1 MRGTIATRLSRR
13 WLMAA
18 LALLL
23 AFAQPGVAGQ
33 GLVYAMYRDGALAGY
48 LLGTMHSED
57 PRVTGLLRQFA
68 PLIEQVEVVMIELVP
83 DAVALLAVAAAT
95 LLPPGQSL
103 RELIGD
109 QRFEAVADIAAPRGM
124 PIAVLDRLRPW
135 AAAVTLGM
143 PAAESGR
150 FLDMEIYLK
159 ALQLQRRVV
168 GLETVA
174 EQLAVFDAM
183 PSEVQLLLL
192 EEVVKNA
199 AQMPKQLEELTSAF
213 LAGNLDSLDRV
224 ARAQYG
230 SAPVEIGQWFDDVL
244 IGERNARMLARL
256 APLLQQQ
263 RVLIAVG
270 AMHLVG
276 DTGLIAGLR
285 RLGYRLERWRG

>member
-1 MRGTIATRLSRR
+1 MRGTIATRRSLRR
-13 WLMAA
+13 VMAVF
-18 LALLL
+18 ALLL

-68 PLIEQVEVVMIELVP
+68 PLIEQVEVVTIELVP

-143 PAAESGR
+143 PAADSGR